1 MPDDLEGE
9 DDGGLT
15 ERLMARSGP
24 GLYRRRMPD
33 GGEVVTGPTAQRAL
47 GALGARAFTMDKTIF
62 VDERFDISS
71 PEDAA
76 LYAHERHHQMESGG
90 DDDGHSGHD
99 AEEVAARAIESMVL
113 HRSRTGDDLQSIL
126 RDVDAGNLEVT
137 PAASGE
143 EKKEK
148 SEDQG
153 AEGALRKLLMSGK
166 SLEEISQML
175 TRHIL
180 DAVNGR
186 TEDTLFRGPGG
197 QY

>member
-1 MPDDLEGE
+1 MSDDFDNG
-9 DDGGLT
+9 DDGNLT
-15 ERLMARSGP
+15 DRLMARSGP

-47 GALGARAFTMDKTIF
+47 RALGARAFTMDHTIF

-90 DDDGHSGHD
+90 HNDGHSGHD

-113 HRSRTGDDLQSIL
+113 HRSRAGDDLQSIL
-126 RDVDAGNLEVT
+126 RDVDAGNLEAA
-137 PAASGE
+137 PAAE
-143 EKKEK
+143 EGKKDKTE
-148 SEDQG
+148 SEG
-153 AEGALRKLLMSGK
+153 AEAALGKLLKSGK
-166 SLEEISQML
+166 SVEQVAQML
-175 TRHIL
+175 TRHIM
-180 DAVNGR
+180 DAVNQR
-186 TEDTLFRGPGG
+186 TEESYFRGPGG

>member
-1 MPDDLEGE
+1 MSDDFDSG
-9 DDGGLT
+9 DDGSLT
-15 ERLMARSGP
+15 DRLMARSGP

-47 GALGARAFTMDKTIF
+47 RALNARAFTMDHTIF

-90 DDDGHSGHD
+90 HNDGHSGHD

-113 HRSRTGDDLQSIL
+113 HRSRAGDDLQAIL
-126 RDVDAGNLEVT
+126 RDVDAGNLEVA
-137 PAASGE
+137 PAAE
-143 EKKEK
+143 EGKKDK

-153 AEGALRKLLMSGK
+153 AEAALRKLLKSGK
-166 SLEEISQML
+166 SVEEIAKML
-175 TRHIL
+175 TRHIM
-180 DAVNGR
+180 DAVSQR
-186 TEDTLFRGPGG
+186 TEESYFRGPGG
-197 QY
+197 QF